1 MEIILAEHAI
11 FEATRRNIEE
21 ALIRSMV
28 LNPQQKLPSKKGRV
42 IVQGIYHDQSENK
55 EMILRIVGKET
66 GDSFKVITV
75 YKTSKIKKYWK
86 EGH

>member
-21 ALIRSMV
+21 ALIRSIV

-42 IVQGIYHDQSENK
+42 IVQGVYTGRVALNK
-55 EMILRIVGKET
+55 
-66 GDSFKVITV
+66 GDIRSRD
-75 YKTSKIKKYWK
+75 
-86 EGH
+86 